1 MLTFHSLRVVDI
13 HPEAEDAVGISL
25 DVPPE
30 LRAEYQG
37 LPGQHVVV
45 RTEINDEENRRTY
58 SLVNAP
64 GELPLRIV
72 LRVHPS
78 GHMSRYLAE
87 QLNVGDSLDVL
98 PPNGSFTPR
107 RAAHEAG
114 TYVAFAS
121 GCGITPV
128 LSVIR
133 ALLAA
138 NPSNRVILFY
148 GNASTGRAMCVEEL
162 LGLKDR
168 YLQQLS
174 LHFLMSREPQ
184 ESELYN
190 GRIDAGRVRQ
200 LAEALFKPGDV
211 NEFFVCGPGNMID
224 EVSATLRELGV
235 SGERIHGEHFT
246 VATTTAV
253 GAQSIAASA
262 SGAITVEFDT
272 VQPAAITVDFDEKP
286 SDAIAVEFDAPPVA
300 ITSADEPVWAPETA
314 SAASTS
320 AGAAGAPSAATG
332 RTSAPG
338 APSATPSK
346 ASVPAAPSATPS
358 QASAAATPSAA
369 SNKAGVATDGATAS
383 PSKPA
388 LAPDESEVTVLMD
401 GRRRTFTMRMND
413 DVVLD
418 AAMRAGLEL
427 PFSCRA
433 GVCSTC
439 RTKVVRGEVEM
450 AQNYALEEYEVEQGY
465 VLACQ
470 SRVKTPVLELDYDEK

>member
-1 MLTFHSLRVVDI
+1 MLTFHSLRVVEI

-25 DVPPE
+25 EVPPE
-30 LRAEYQG
+30 LHAAYQG

-64 GELPLRIV
+64 GEWPLRIV
-72 LRVHPS
+72 LRVHTS

-107 RAAHEAG
+107 RAAQEAG

-128 LSVIR
+128 LSVMR
-133 ALLAA
+133 SLLAA
-138 NPSNRVILFY
+138 NPGNRVILFY
-148 GNASTGRAMCVEEL
+148 GNASTARAMCVEEL

-168 YLQQLS
+168 YMQRLS

-200 LAEALFKPGDV
+200 LAQVLFKPGDV
-211 NEFFVCGPGNMID
+211 TEYFVCGPGNMID

-235 SGERIHGEHFT
+235 AGDKIHGEHFT
-246 VATTTAV
+246 VATTTGV
-253 GAQSIAASA
+253 GGTAESVAASA
-262 SGAITVEFDT
+262 SGAITVEFADA
-272 VQPAAITVDFDEKP
+272 PPGAISVEFDERP
-286 SDAIAVEFDAPPVA
+286 AEAIAVEFDAPTA
-300 ITSADEPVWAPETA
+300 AGANAGDTVWAPEN
-314 SAASTS
+314 AST
-320 AGAAGAPSAATG
+320 APGKVGAPDG
-332 RTSAPG
+332 
-338 APSATPSK
+338 
-346 ASVPAAPSATPS
+346 
-358 QASAAATPSAA
+358 
-369 SNKAGVATDGATAS
+369 GATAS
-383 PSKPA
+383 SSKPA
-388 LAPDESEVTVLMD
+388 LAPDQSEVTVLMD

-413 DVVLD
+413 EVVLD
-418 AAMRAGLEL
+418 AATRAGLEL

-439 RTKVVRGEVEM
+439 RTKLVRGEVEM
-450 AQNYALEEYEVEQGY
+450 AQNYALEEWEVEQGY

-470 SRVKTPVLELDYDEK
+470 ARAKTPVLELDYDEK

>member
-25 DVPPE
+25 EVPPE
-30 LRAEYQG
+30 LHAAYQG

-107 RAAHEAG
+107 RSAQEAG

-133 ALLAA
+133 SLLAA
-138 NPSNRVILFY
+138 NQGNRVILFY
-148 GNASTGRAMCVEEL
+148 GNATTGRAMCVEEL

-168 YLQQLS
+168 YLRQLS

-190 GRIDAGRVRQ
+190 GRIDASRVRQ
-200 LAEALFKPGDV
+200 LARALFQPGDV
-211 NEFFVCGPGNMID
+211 TEFFVCGPGNMID

-235 SGERIHGEHFT
+235 SGEKIHGEHFT

-253 GAQSIAASA
+253 SAQSIAASA
-262 SGAITVEFDT
+262 SGAITVEFEP

-286 SDAIAVEFDAPPVA
+286 SDAIAVEFDPPPVA
-300 ITSADEPVWAPETA
+300 ITNADETVWAPETA
-314 SAASTS
+314 SS
-320 AGAAGAPSAATG
+320 APSNAGAPDIPTAVPSEAG
-332 RTSAPG
+332 SEPPGLSGAPG
-338 APSATPSK
+338 
-346 ASVPAAPSATPS
+346 
-358 QASAAATPSAA
+358 
-369 SNKAGVATDGATAS
+369 KAGADTDGATAS
-383 PSKPA
+383 PSKPV
-388 LAPDESEVTVLMD
+388 LASDESEVTVLMD